1 MSQVGKSR
9 VKRGLD
15 VVLSSIAVI
24 VLIPVF
30 LLLAIAIKT
39 DGGPALFAH
48 RRIGKGGAD
57 FKCYKLRTMRTE
69 GDAQLAQLFKNDEQA
84 HREWKTHY
92 KLKDDPRI
100 TRIGRLLRKTSL
112 DELPQLF
119 NVIKG
124 DMSLVGPRPIVH
136 EELELY
142 GENVVHY
149 FSTRPGITGLWQ
161 VSGRNDLEYA
171 SRVALD
177 TEDVT
182 RWRHALDL
190 KILVKTIGVVLTQR
204 GAY

>member
-1 MSQVGKSR
+1 MSQVGKSL

-15 VVLSSIAVI
+15 IVLSSIAVM
-24 VLIPVF
+24 VLTPVF
-30 LLLAIAIKT
+30 LLLAVAIKI

-48 RRIGKGGAD
+48 NRIGKGGTG
-57 FKCYKLRTMRTE
+57 FKCYKLRTMHTE
-69 GDAQLAQLFKNDEQA
+69 GDAQLVQLFENDEQA
-84 HREWKTHY
+84 HIEWKTHY

-100 TRIGRLLRKTSL
+100 TPIGRLLRKSSL

-142 GENVVHY
+142 GENVGHY
-149 FSTRPGITGLWQ
+149 FSSRPGITGLWQ
-161 VSGRNDLEYA
+161 VSGRNDLDYA
-171 SRVALD
+171 RRVALD
-177 TEDVT
+177 TEYVA
-182 RWRHALDL
+182 RWRHGLDL